1 MTALSRIK
9 EKIEEAFKDPWSG
22 AYAAVALIGLLVHT
36 PVLFT
41 RRTYFLADIFSNY
54 APTRALLRKFLLDFS
69 LPMWT
74 NGYWMGQSFIAD
86 PSTGTFY
93 PLHLLLLLPFPWSMN
108 FLIFIHFLIMGSG
121 ITALCRRFGLTPLA
135 GIICGG
141 GTVLSGYIGSMIH
154 SGYYLVSVAWLP
166 WVMWS
171 FHGIFTASVEGG
183 ARRNGLQNL
192 LLMSVFLA
200 MQALAGDPQ
209 ATFLSAFSL
218 VVFLVVLSFSRPESE
233 TTTRRKASVVFSTIG
248 VMILAAIVTA
258 LLLSAVQIMPTI
270 SMMARTQRVDVM
282 DFAAATQR
290 SFSPFRLLELLIP
303 GIFGN
308 PYLQNYYGYFLGGT
322 TEKLS
327 PWPGA
332 VCMGAP
338 VLALALAALPLI
350 LRRRSSRTLRS
361 LCVISVLMILTGCAL
376 ALGHHFFIY
385 RLFFEYVPGS
395 ELFRF
400 PFKYMLPVTIGFLL
414 LAAVTVDRIRDEKT
428 PGRIIASSMLLL
440 LICMGLYAGREIIAG
455 YLGSISGGEA
465 DVKDMCEAILT
476 DLVPAMTAL
485 ACVFFAAVMLKRS
498 RRGLKG
504 VWMTVVVLL
513 SLAEEARCV
522 VPFVYHSLPQ
532 GDLVRAPLF
541 ASGIKSDYEH
551 NGMNPMPMRV
561 YRPGSMKILIDE
573 DFNLT
578 AEGRL
583 RMFRDSLK
591 PNTWM
596 ENGLEHV
603 EGFSPVASGRVK
615 ALMKSLHDRPRLYL
629 DLMSVRYMV
638 LPFHNVPSP
647 DFAMPLATLKEVG
660 INLYRINSPFSYARV
675 VPEAEFVSS
684 VTGALDA
691 MRRKDFNPLEKV
703 VLEGE
708 DTGRNK
714 GGSGSC
720 TLTERR
726 ADEVLLECS
735 AQDGGWLVLADG
747 YGDGWSA
754 YVDGKD
760 SKIYPAYAAL
770 RSIWLEPGDHF
781 VRFAYSPPGLLTGGI
796 ISLAGILMF
805 LGAWIILL

>member
-1 MTALSRIK
+1 MRAQSRIAG
-9 EKIEEAFKDPWSG
+9 KIEKTFQSPWSG
-22 AYAAVALIGLLVHT
+22 AYAAVALISLLVHT
-36 PVLFT
+36 PVLFA

-54 APTRALLRKFLLDFS
+54 APTRTLLRKCLLDFS

-93 PLHLLLLLPFPWSMN
+93 PLHLLLLFPFPWSMN
-108 FLIFIHFLIMGSG
+108 FLFFIHFLIMGFG

-135 GIICGG
+135 GILCGG
-141 GTVLSGYIGSMIH
+141 GVVLSGYIGSMIH

-166 WVMWS
+166 WVLWS
-171 FHGIFTASVEGG
+171 FHGIFSASVKGDV
-183 ARRNGLQNL
+183 RRKGLKNL
-192 LLMSVFLA
+192 LLLSVFLA

-218 VVFLVVLSFSRPESE
+218 VVFLGVLSFSLRDSGLKDRLKP
-233 TTTRRKASVVFSTIG
+233 SVVFSTSG

-270 SMMARTQRVDVM
+270 RMMAQTQRVEAM
-282 DFAAATQR
+282 DFAAAAQR

-303 GIFGN
+303 GLFGN
-308 PYLQNYYGYFLGGT
+308 PYLQNYHGYFLDGT

-332 VCMGAP
+332 VSMGVP
-338 VLALALAALPLI
+338 LLALALAALPI
-350 LRRRSSRTLRS
+350 MLRRKSGRALRS
-361 LCVISVLMILTGCAL
+361 LCIIGVVMILAGCAL
-376 ALGHHFFIY
+376 ALGRHFFIY

-400 PFKYMLPVTIGFLL
+400 PFKYMLLVTIGFLL

-428 PGRIIASSMLLL
+428 PGRIIASGMLLL
-440 LICMGLYAGREIIAG
+440 VICICLYAGREKIAG

-465 DVKDMCEAILT
+465 DLKDMREAILS
-476 DLVPAMTAL
+476 DLVPAMAAL
-485 ACVFFAAVMLKRS
+485 ACVCLAAVMLKRS
-498 RRGLKG
+498 RTSLKG
-504 VWMTVVVLL
+504 VWLTVIVLL

-532 GDLVRAPLF
+532 EELVRAPLF
-541 ASGIKSDYEH
+541 ASGISKDYEH
-551 NGMNPMPMRV
+551 EGLKQMPMRV

-615 ALMKSLHDRPRLYL
+615 ALMKSLHDRPSLYL
-629 DLMSVRYMV
+629 DLMSIRYMV
-638 LPFHNVPSP
+638 LPFNNVPSP

-660 INLYRINSPFSYARV
+660 ISLYRVNSPFPYARV
-675 VPEAEFVSS
+675 VPRAEFVPSR
-684 VTGALDA
+684 TGALEA
-691 MRRKDFNPLEKV
+691 MRREDFDPKEKV
-703 VLEGE
+703 VLEGT
-708 DTGRNK
+708 DTGRNE
-714 GGSGSC
+714 GGRGSC
-720 TLTERR
+720 SVTERR

-735 AQDGGWLVLADG
+735 APAGGWLVLADG
-747 YGDGWSA
+747 YDDGWSA

-770 RSIWLEPGDHF
+770 RSIWLEPGDHS
-781 VRFAYSPPGLLTGGI
+781 VRFAYNPPGLLPGAI

-805 LGAWIILL
+805 FGAWLILL